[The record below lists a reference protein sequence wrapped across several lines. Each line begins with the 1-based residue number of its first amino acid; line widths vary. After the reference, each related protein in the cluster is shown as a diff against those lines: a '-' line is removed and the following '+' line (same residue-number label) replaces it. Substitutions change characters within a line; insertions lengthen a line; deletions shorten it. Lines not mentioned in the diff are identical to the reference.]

1 MNRFK
6 ELNEKELALLQETGY
21 IVEINKDYSDLDYE
35 RCANTIT
42 DYIMSHSKNEIP
54 KIQNIYNS
62 ILNKIV

>member
-6 ELNEKELALLQETGY
+6 ELNEKELALLQEAGY

-54 KIQNIYNS
+54 EVENKYRDILRKII
-62 ILNKIV
+62 